1 MAKINRLSAYLLQF
15 VLIVSVFFSGCSVPA
30 SAEAIQPSITKAD
43 MEAEGYKPREGIE
56 TILIMGV
63 DDYGR
68 DMLTEGYLNYMQ
80 SDFLLLAVVDE
91 AKQTVEMLHLNRDTM
106 TKINRLG
113 VFGNTAGGYIG
124 QLALAHAYGS
134 GGSDS
139 NLNSVRAVSNL
150 LGGIKIDHYMTFTM
164 ESVIT
169 INDAVGGVTVTVE
182 DDLTSADPAFVQ
194 GEEINLMGDL
204 ALKFVQSRMSVA
216 DGTNMNRM
224 ARQRQYLSA
233 LFEKAITAMTADEEF
248 ASKLILK
255 LGDQFT
261 TDYSVYQMEDLAD
274 TVAKCSIEP
283 FVTIEGKNVVG
294 KFMEFHP
301 DPDSLHD
308 VVRDL
313 FYVPVDAQ

>member
-1 MAKINRLSAYLLQF
+1 MLQF
-15 VLIVSVFFSGCSVPA
+15 VLIVSVLISGCSIPA
-30 SAEAIQPSITKAD
+30 SADALQPAITKGDFA
-43 MEAEGYKPREGIE
+43 AEGYQPRDGIQ

-68 DMLTEGYLNYMQ
+68 DLLTEGYINGMQ
-80 SDFLLLAVVDE
+80 SDFLLLAVIDE
-91 AKQTVEMLHLNRDTM
+91 ANQKVETLHLNRDTM

-113 VFGNTAGGYIG
+113 VFGNTSGGYTG

-139 NLNSVRAVSNL
+139 NLNAVRAVSHL
-150 LGGIKIDHYMTFTM
+150 LGDIKIDHYMTFAM

-169 INDAVGGVTVTVE
+169 INDAVGGVTVMVE
-182 DDLTSADPAFVQ
+182 DDLTGADPAFVQ
-194 GEEINLMGDL
+194 GQEINLMGDL

-224 ARQRQYLSA
+224 ARQRQYLTG
-233 LFEKAITAMTADEEF
+233 LFEKAVTAMTADEEF

-261 TDYSVYQMEDLAD
+261 TDLSVYQMEALAD
-274 TVAKCSIEP
+274 TMAKCSFEP
-283 FVTIEGKNVVG
+283 FVTIEGENVVG
-294 KFMEFHP
+294 TFMEFYP
-301 DPDSLHD
+301 DPESLHD

>member
-1 MAKINRLSAYLLQF
+1 MAKKNRLTAYLLQF
-15 VLIVSVFFSGCSVPA
+15 VLIVSVLISGCSIPA
-30 SAEAIQPSITKAD
+30 SAEALQPAITEAD
-43 MEAEGYKPREGIE
+43 MVAEGYQPREGIK

-68 DMLTEGYLNYMQ
+68 DLLTEGYINGMQ
-80 SDFLLLAVVDE
+80 SDFLLLAVIDE
-91 AKQTVEMLHLNRDTM
+91 ANQKVEALHLNRDTM
-106 TKINRLG
+106 TKITRLG
-113 VFGNTAGGYIG
+113 VFGNAAGGYTG

-139 NLNSVRAVSNL
+139 NLNAVRAVSNL

-169 INDAVGGVTVTVE
+169 INDAVGGVTVMVE
-182 DDLTSADPAFVQ
+182 DDLTGADPAFVQ

-224 ARQRQYLSA
+224 ARQRQYLSG
-233 LFEKAITAMTADEEF
+233 LFEKAVSAMTADEEF

-261 TDYSVYQMEDLAD
+261 TDLSVYQLDAMAD
-274 TVAKCSIEP
+274 TVAKCTFEP
-283 FVTIEGKNVVG
+283 FVTIEGENVKG
-294 KFMEFHP
+294 TFMEFYP

>member
-1 MAKINRLSAYLLQF
+1 MLQF
-15 VLIVSVFFSGCSVPA
+15 VLIVSVFFSGCGIPA
-30 SAEAIQPSITKAD
+30 SAETLQPAITKGDFA
-43 MEAEGYKPREGIE
+43 AEGYQPREGIE

-68 DMLTEGYLNYMQ
+68 DMLTEGYVNCMQ
-80 SDFLLLAVVDE
+80 SDFLLLAVIDE
-91 AKQTVEMLHLNRDTM
+91 ANQKIEALHLNRDTM
-106 TKINRLG
+106 TKITRLG
-113 VFGNTAGGYIG
+113 VFGDAVGGYVA

-139 NLNSVRAVSNL
+139 NLNAVRAVSNL

-164 ESVIT
+164 ESVVM
-169 INDAVGGVTVTVE
+169 INDAVGGVTVMVE
-182 DDLTSADPAFVQ
+182 DDLTGADPAFVQ
-194 GEEINLMGDL
+194 GQEINLMGDL
-204 ALKFVQSRMSVA
+204 ALKFVRSRMSVA

-224 ARQRQYLSA
+224 ARQRQYLSG
-233 LFEKAITAMTADEEF
+233 LFEKAVAAMTADEEF

-261 TDYSVYQMEDLAD
+261 TDLSVYQLDAMAD
-274 TVAKCSIEP
+274 TVAKCTFEP
-283 FVTIEGKNVVG
+283 FVTIEGENVEG
-294 KFMEFHP
+294 KFMEFYP

>member
-1 MAKINRLSAYLLQF
+1 MTAYLLQF
-15 VLIVSVFFSGCSVPA
+15 VLIVSVLIGGCSISA
-30 SAEAIQPSITKAD
+30 SADSLQPAITKAD
-43 MEAEGYKPREGIE
+43 MAAEGYEPRQGIE

-68 DMLTEGYLNYMQ
+68 DLLTEGYINGMQ
-80 SDFLLLAVVDE
+80 SDFLVLVVIDE
-91 AKQTVEMLHLNRDTM
+91 TNQKVEALHLNRDTM

-113 VFGNTAGGYIG
+113 AFGNTAGGYTG

-139 NLNSVRAVSNL
+139 NLNAVRAVSNL
-150 LGGIKIDHYMTFTM
+150 LGGIKIDHYMTFAM
-164 ESVIT
+164 EAVIT
-169 INDAVGGVTVTVE
+169 VNDAVGGVTVMVE
-182 DDLTSADPAFVQ
+182 DDLTGADPAFVQ
-194 GEEINLMGDL
+194 GQEINLMGDL
-204 ALKFVQSRMSVA
+204 ALKFVQSRMTVA

-224 ARQRQYLSA
+224 ARQRQYLTG
-233 LFEKAITAMTADEEF
+233 LFEKAVTAMTADEEF

-261 TDYSVYQMEDLAD
+261 TDLSVYQMEALAD
-274 TVAKCSIEP
+274 TMAKCTFEP
-283 FVTIEGKNVVG
+283 FVTIEGENVKG
-294 KFMEFHP
+294 TFMEFYP

>member
-1 MAKINRLSAYLLQF
+1 MAKKNRLSAYLLQF
-15 VLIVSVFFSGCSVPA
+15 VLIVSVIFSGCGISA
-30 SAEAIQPSITKAD
+30 SAEALQPAITKGDFA
-43 MEAEGYKPREGIE
+43 AEGYQPREGIE

-68 DMLTEGYLNYMQ
+68 DMLTEGYINGMQ
-80 SDFLLLAVVDE
+80 SDFLLLVVIDE
-91 AKQTVEMLHLNRDTM
+91 SNQKVEALHLNRDTM

-113 VFGNTAGGYIG
+113 VFGDPVGGYIG

-139 NLNSVRAVSNL
+139 NLNAVRAVSNL
-150 LGGIKIDHYMTFTM
+150 LGGIKIDHYLTFTM
-164 ESVIT
+164 ESVIMV
-169 INDAVGGVTVTVE
+169 NDAVGGVTVMVE
-182 DDLTSADPAFVQ
+182 DDLTGADSAFVQ
-194 GEEINLMGDL
+194 GQEINLMGDL
-204 ALKFVQSRMSVA
+204 ALKFVQSRINVA

-224 ARQRQYLSA
+224 ARQRQYLSG
-233 LFEKAITAMTADEEF
+233 LFEKAVTAMTADEEF

-283 FVTIEGKNVVG
+283 FVTIEGENVVG
-294 KFMEFHP
+294 KFMEFYP
-301 DPDSLHD
+301 DSDSLHD

>member
-1 MAKINRLSAYLLQF
+1 MSAYLLQF
-15 VLIVSVFFSGCSVPA
+15 VLIVSVLISGCSIPA
-30 SAEAIQPSITKAD
+30 SAEALQPAITKGDFA
-43 MEAEGYKPREGIE
+43 AEGYQPREGIE
-56 TILIMGV
+56 TILVMGV

-68 DMLTEGYLNYMQ
+68 DLLTEGYINGMQ
-80 SDFLLLAVVDE
+80 CDFLLLVVIDE
-91 AKQTVEMLHLNRDTM
+91 ANQKMEALHLNRDTM

-113 VFGNTAGGYIG
+113 VFGNASGSYIG

-139 NLNSVRAVSNL
+139 NLNAVRAVSNL
-150 LGGIKIDHYMTFTM
+150 LGGIKIDHYMTFAM
-164 ESVIT
+164 EAVIMV
-169 INDAVGGVTVTVE
+169 NDAVGGVTVMVE
-182 DDLTSADPAFVQ
+182 DDLTGADPAFVQ

-216 DGTNMNRM
+216 DGTNLNRM
-224 ARQRQYLSA
+224 ARQRQYLTG
-233 LFEKAITAMTADEEF
+233 LFDKAISAMTADEEF

-255 LGDQFT
+255 LGDKFT

-274 TVAKCSIEP
+274 TVAKCSFEP
-283 FVTIEGKNVVG
+283 FVTIEGESVKG
-294 KFMEFHP
+294 TFMEFYP